1 MSNCHRTNSK
11 HSVVK
16 LAQLAL
22 VAVLALA
29 ASWSINAS
37 DISYSY
43 WNIGASV
50 SNRDSEYLTR
60 DMNLYL
66 DVNFSRNIHEFVLDE
81 NYSGIHFWID
91 VTQSRDLSDHSSY
104 ELRLLQS
111 LIGFGAHY
119 STEAF
124 STYFR
129 LGRGGSAARFK
140 SVSKS
145 SGPGIVVTGGGSSDI
160 FAPPRVIFSGD
171 GGASQSSSTNSES
184 GLVGKLG
191 IRYRVSQKFEV
202 GAAVLGCNIDSI
214 GTELSVY
221 VQRDFN
227 GGRIRTSTLGMPS
240 GQMSIRADVV
250 ATTNAKSAGIS
261 FAYTF

>member
-1 MSNCHRTNSK
+1 MSYCHRTDLK
-11 HSVVK
+11 LSVVK
-16 LAQLAL
+16 LAQMTL
-22 VAVLALA
+22 VAALALA
-29 ASWSINAS
+29 ASWSVNAS
-37 DISYSY
+37 DISYNY

-50 SNRDSEYLTR
+50 SNRNSEYLTR
-60 DMNLYL
+60 DLNLYM
-66 DVNFSRNIHEFVLDE
+66 DVNFSKNIHEFVLDE

-140 SVSKS
+140 SASRS
-145 SGPGIVVTGGGSSDI
+145 SVPGIVFTSGGSSDI

-171 GGASQSSSTNSES
+171 SPASQTSSTNSES
-184 GLVGKLG
+184 GIAGKLG
-191 IRYRVSQKFEV
+191 IRYRASEKYEV
-202 GAAVLGCNIDSI
+202 GASVLGCNIASI
-214 GTELSVY
+214 GTELSAY

-227 GGRIRTSTLGMPS
+227 EGRIRASTLGMPP
-240 GQMSIRADVV
+240 GQVSIRADFV
-250 ATTNAKSAGIS
+250 ATPNAKSAGIS